1 MLSALGGGL
10 VALAAREALLATPG
24 VARWFVAAL
33 EPLSRA
39 GREGYAPSEAERRR
53 LAVVGTLA
61 VLGGAILLTGPGPIA
76 LLALAGPA
84 VATWAISARRAR
96 YRRGVERGLPAAAN
110 AIADALAG
118 GRSARAALIAAAG
131 SLEGPTAVELARVG
145 SDLELGASSA
155 EALEALSRRVR
166 SQRVDSL
173 AAALRSQQLAGGDLA
188 ALLRRYAE
196 AAAERDRVA
205 ADARSATSQA
215 RFTGMLV
222 VAMPS
227 GAGLFA
233 ELFYP
238 GFTARVLS
246 DPVAVVLLV
255 LAVLLQV
262 GGFLAIRR
270 LSRIE
275 P

>member
-155 EALEALSRRVR
+155 EAPRPRVTRRFGRLPATGSRRRRAAVKSADPGVR
-166 SQRVDSL
+166 PRGNSPVSL
-173 AAALRSQQLAGGDLA
+173 PPGSSPVSWT
-188 ALLRRYAE
+188 
-196 AAAERDRVA
+196 VA
-205 ADARSATSQA
+205 
-215 RFTGMLV
+215 
-222 VAMPS
+222 
-227 GAGLFA
+227 
-233 ELFYP
+233 
-238 GFTARVLS
+238 TARPS
-246 DPVAVVLLV
+246 TM
-255 LAVLLQV
+255 QQ
-262 GGFLAIRR
+262 
-270 LSRIE
+270 
-275 P
+275 